1 MEIKDIIELMKAV
14 SDNGLT
20 AFELEQ
26 GDVKL
31 TMKREKRVFA
41 AGMAG
46 SGAAVQQLPEAE
58 PAGEEPARKSADSV
72 SGNVIT
78 CPLVGTFYASPAPD
92 AENFVKVGDRVKK
105 GQVVGIV
112 EAMKLMN
119 EIESEFDGVVEEI
132 LVSNEDAVEYG
143 QPLFK
148 IG

>member
-1 MEIKDIIELMKAV
+1 MEIKDMIELMKAV

-20 AFELEQ
+20 VFELEQ

-31 TMKREKRVFA
+31 TMKREKKVVAAYA
-41 AGMAG
+41 AGTG
-46 SGAAVQQLPEAE
+46 LAVQQM
-58 PAGEEPARKSADSV
+58 PAEEPVFEETVRTGGTPVTGNMIV
-72 SGNVIT
+72 S
-78 CPLVGTFYASPAPD
+78 PLVGTFYASPAPD
-92 AENFVKVGDRVKK
+92 AENFVKVGDHVKK

-132 LVSNEDAVEYG
+132 LVSNEDTVEYG
-143 QPLFK
+143 QALFR